1 MEHEAYFYR
10 TLWAVIIEG
19 KDGGQTM
26 NFFNDEDEARAEAEM
41 LADISREN
49 NIEGQRVLLSPLE
62 YSPKKNRI
70 MSENIIT
77 EETEVIYGEVSE

>member
-10 TLWAVIIEG
+10 TLWAVILEG

-49 NIEGQRVLLSPLE
+49 NIEGQRILLSPLN
-62 YSPKKNRI
+62 YSSKKNRI

-77 EETEVIYGEVSE
+77 EETEVIYEEVSE

>member
-10 TLWAVIIEG
+10 TLWAVILEG

-26 NFFNDEDEARAEAEM
+26 NFFNDEDEARAEAER
-41 LADISREN
+41 LAKMGSEN
-49 NIEGQRVLLSPLE
+49 NIEGQRILLSPLD
-62 YSPKKNRI
+62 YSPRKNRI

-77 EETEVIYGEVSE
+77 EETEVI

>member
-1 MEHEAYFYR
+1 
-10 TLWAVIIEG
+10 
-19 KDGGQTM
+19 M

-49 NIEGQRVLLSPLE
+49 NIEGQRVLLSPLD

-77 EETEVIYGEVSE
+77 EETEVIYEEVSE

>member
-1 MEHEAYFYR
+1 MEHEAHFYR

-26 NFFNDEDEARAEAEM
+26 NFFNDEEEARAEAEM
-41 LADISREN
+41 LAKISREN

-77 EETEVIYGEVSE
+77 EETEVIYGEESE

>member
-10 TLWAVIIEG
+10 TLWAVILEG

-26 NFFNDEDEARAEAEM
+26 NFFNDEEEARAEAEM

-49 NIEGQRVLLSPLE
+49 NIEGNRVLLSPLE
-62 YSPKKNRI
+62 YSPRKNRI

-77 EETEVIYGEVSE
+77 EETEVIYEEESE

>member
-10 TLWAVIIEG
+10 TLWAVILEG

-41 LADISREN
+41 LADKAARIISKDNEFCLVR
-49 NIEGQRVLLSPLE
+49 
-62 YSPKKNRI
+62 
-70 MSENIIT
+70 
-77 EETEVIYGEVSE
+77 

>member
-10 TLWAVIIEG
+10 TLRAVILEG

-41 LADISREN
+41 LAKIISEN
-49 NIEGQRVLLSPLE
+49 NIEGQRILLSPLE

-77 EETEVIYGEVSE
+77 EETEVIYGEVS

>member
-10 TLWAVIIEG
+10 TLWAVILEG

-41 LADISREN
+41 LADIGRKN

-62 YSPKKNRI
+62 YSPKKRRI
-70 MSENIIT
+70 MSDNIIT
-77 EETEVIYGEVSE
+77 EETEVIYEEESE